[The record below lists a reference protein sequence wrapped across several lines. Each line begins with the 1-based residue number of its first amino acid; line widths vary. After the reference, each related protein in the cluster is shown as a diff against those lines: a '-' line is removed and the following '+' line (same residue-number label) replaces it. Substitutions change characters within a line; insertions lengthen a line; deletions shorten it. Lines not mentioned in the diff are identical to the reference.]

1 MTQIRVPQSGVVR
14 THSAHWRRGY
24 PSERSKDSCQ
34 HVRGF
39 DESVLHSTGEDTTTS
54 AVSLRP
60 ASIDETGDLMTL
72 GHVHKTRPAIM
83 YLARLSVVFNSKE
96 TRAAHR

>member
-24 PSERSKDSCQ
+24 PSERCKDSCQ

-39 DESVLHSTGEDTTTS
+39 DESVLKDTTTS